1 MRVLTSS
8 SNAPLTFRCPIA
20 IIFIERQKKKNA
32 NNVKTQAIK
41 LSLTGFFF
49 ISVRAFEENAAVFT
63 FS

>member
-8 SNAPLTFRCPIA
+8 SNAPLTFRCSIA

-49 ISVRAFEENAAVFT
+49 ISVDAFKENAAVFT
-63 FS
+63 FF